1 MKSGFIAVIGKSNVG
16 KSSLVNRLVG
26 TKVAIVSPKPQT
38 TRMKTLGILNEENLQ
53 IAFIDTPGFV
63 RPTSKLNQYM
73 VKTIESAESGVDG
86 VLFVIDGEKGISEQE
101 IKSIKRQHSPVI
113 VAFNKM
119 DATKYEKAFPE
130 LSKLNDL
137 NVTVV
142 PVSAKTGK
150 NVAELKKEL
159 EKLIPEGP
167 ALFDT
172 CYYTDKPV
180 RFIVAEIIREKILWL
195 LNDEIPHGVHVETIK
210 FDEQEKKAVIS
221 ADIICEKDS
230 HKSIIIGKSGSML
243 KEIGSRAR
251 VDIQKFLGKKVYLEL
266 FVKIRENWRE
276 NENMLKNFGFDKK
289 QV

>member
-26 TKVAIVSPKPQT
+26 RKVAIVSPKPQT

-53 IAFIDTPGFV
+53 IAFVDTPGFV
-63 RPTSKLNQYM
+63 KPTSKLNQYM
-73 VKTIESAESGVDG
+73 VKTIENAQSGVDG
-86 VLFVIDGEKGISEQE
+86 VLFVIDGERGVSETELEAISKQ
-101 IKSIKRQHSPVI
+101 KCPVV

-119 DATKYEKAFPE
+119 DVTNYKKAFPE
-130 LSKLNDL
+130 LSKLNEI
-137 NVTVV
+137 NAVVV

-150 NVAELKKEL
+150 NIAELKKEI

-172 CYYTDKPV
+172 LDYTDKPI
-180 RFIVAEIIREKILWL
+180 RFIVSEIIREKILWL
-195 LNDEIPHGVHVETIK
+195 LNDEIPHGVFVEIIS
-210 FDEQEKKAVIS
+210 FNEQAKKVSIG
-221 ADIICEKDS
+221 ADIICERES
-230 HKSIIIGKSGSML
+230 HKPILIGKNGSML

-251 VDIQKFLGKKVYLEL
+251 CDIEAFLGKKVYLEL